1 MQMKCA
7 VGVGAQSVV
16 GVGVAVVCVVGVG
29 VGVVVFDVVGAES
42 CCRC

>member
-7 VGVGAQSVV
+7 VGVGAQSV
-16 GVGVAVVCVVGVG
+16 VGVAVVCVVGVG